1 MESDDVVYADGGAS
15 RRARMGLCDQLVQ
28 DGYCRLG
35 GVLESDMLD
44 RLRTVTDRLLDEQ
57 SDDQHAAQRSTGSM
71 ISVTDDALFAELVA
85 YPRALDALY
94 SIGRCPSPMVF
105 GLCHIQTAREPRSFL
120 ASGLVG
126 VE

>member
-15 RRARMGLCDQLVQ
+15 RRARMGLYDQLVQ

-85 YPRALDALY
+85 YPRALDAL
-94 SIGRCPSPMVF
+94 
-105 GLCHIQTAREPRSFL
+105 
-120 ASGLVG
+120 
-126 VE
+126 